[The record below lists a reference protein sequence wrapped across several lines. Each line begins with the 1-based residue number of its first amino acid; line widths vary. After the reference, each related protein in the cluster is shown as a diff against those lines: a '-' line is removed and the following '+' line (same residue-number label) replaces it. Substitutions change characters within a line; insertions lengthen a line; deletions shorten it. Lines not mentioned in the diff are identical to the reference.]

1 MYGGPQGGQGGQMMN
16 PGGQG
21 GQQWSQPQGYNSPQQ
36 YVQSPYHS
44 PQMSGNNMQR
54 FAGPQGGPQGP
65 QGPQRSLGN
74 PKQALQDML
83 RARHTDP
90 QFNSNSGFMPPAGGR
105 TSFPMRPSINR
116 MPNTSMYQGSNP
128 QQGKISIFKIH
139 IFENSLFLKL
149 TFFQDLLNNT

>member
-1 MYGGPQGGQGGQMMN
+1 MYGGPQAGQGGQMMN

-128 QQGKISIFKIH
+128 QQGK
-139 IFENSLFLKL
+139 NSLFKITFLKIH
-149 TFFQDLLNNT
+149 FF